1 MDSFAYVAIDPSGK
15 EVKGSIEADSEE
27 KASQKLKADGLTP
40 VEISKQNMLNKD
52 LSFDIG
58 GKPNA
63 RDLSV
68 FCRQFVSMTQAG
80 VTIIDA
86 LNMLSEQT
94 QNKKL
99 REAIKNTQV
108 SVEKG
113 ETLSDSMNEQKG
125 IFPPLLMHM
134 VKAGEASGS
143 LDIAFERM
151 AIQFEKDAKLRATVK
166 KAMIYPIIVCI
177 VAIGVVIVML
187 TVVIPNYS
195 SMFEQMDMTLPAI
208 TLAVMHASDFIINYW
223 YILIIAIAAIVLAF
237 RAFQKTPNG
246 RHILDSMALKS
257 KIMGPLRQKS
267 TSARFARTLSTMLA
281 AGISLVDAVE
291 ITAGTMDNVIM
302 RDALMDAREEIVQGV
317 PLSAPLQKCG
327 KFPPMVYHMVRIGEE
342 SGDVEGLLTKLA
354 DYYEEEVE
362 LATESMMALMEPLII
377 LLLAGIVGLLIGA
390 VMAPMLKMYQGLDN
404 L

>member
-1 MDSFAYVAIDPSGK
+1 MDSFAYVAIDPNGR
-15 EVKGSIEADSEE
+15 EVKGSLDAETQD
-27 KASQKLKADGLTP
+27 KVSQTLKADGLTP
-40 VEISKQNMLNKD
+40 IEVVKQNALNKD
-52 LSFDIG
+52 IKFDIG
-58 GKPNA
+58 GKPKA
-63 RDLSV
+63 RDFSV

-99 REAIKNTQV
+99 SAGIKNTQI

-113 ETLSDSMNEQKG
+113 ETLSDSMREQKG
-125 IFPPLLMHM
+125 LFPPLLMHM

-151 AIQFEKDAKLRATVK
+151 ATQFEKDAKLQATVK

-177 VAIGVVIVML
+177 VAIGVVVVML

-195 SMFEQMDMTLPAI
+195 EMFEQMDMTLPAI
-208 TLAVMHASDFIINYW
+208 TLAVMHASDFIIHFW
-223 YILIIAIAAIVLAF
+223 YLLILIIVGIVLAF
-237 RAFQKTPNG
+237 RAFKKTDKG

-267 TSARFARTLSTMLA
+267 ASARFARTLSTMLA
-281 AGISLVDAVE
+281 AGIPLVDAVE

-302 RDALMDAREEIVQGV
+302 KDALMDAREDIIQGV
-317 PLSAPLQKCG
+317 PLSSPLQKCG

-354 DYYEEEVE
+354 GYYEEEVE
-362 LATESMMALMEPLII
+362 MATESMMAVMEPMII

-390 VMAPMLKMYQGLDN
+390 VMAPMLKMYQGMDN

>member
-1 MDSFAYVAIDPSGK
+1 MESFAYLAIDAAGK
-15 EVKGSIEADSEE
+15 EVKGSMEADNED
-27 KASQKLKADGLTP
+27 KVGIALKGDGLTP
-40 VEISKQNMLNKD
+40 IQISKQNALNKD
-52 LSFDIG
+52 INLDIG
-58 GKPNA
+58 GKPKA
-63 RDLSV
+63 RDYSV

-99 REAIKNTQV
+99 ASAIKNTQI

-113 ETLSDSMNEQKG
+113 ETLSNSMKEQG
-125 IFPPLLMHM
+125 ELFPPLLINM
-134 VKAGEASGS
+134 VEAGEASGS

-151 AIQFEKDAKLRATVK
+151 ATQFEKDAKLQATVK

-187 TVVIPNYS
+187 TFVIPNYAE
-195 SMFEQMDMTLPAI
+195 MFADMDMTLPTI
-208 TLAVMHASDFIINYW
+208 TLAVMAASDFVVNKW
-223 YILIIAIAAIVLAF
+223 YILIAVVLIIFFSF
-237 RAFQKTPNG
+237 RAFKKTPKG
-246 RHILDSMALKS
+246 RWFLDSIALKS
-257 KIMGPLRQKS
+257 KLFGPLRIKS
-267 TSARFARTLSTMLA
+267 ASARFARTLSTMLA

-291 ITAGTMDNVIM
+291 ITANTMDNVVIK
-302 RDALMDAREEIVQGV
+302 DALMNAREDIIQGV
-317 PLSAPLQKCG
+317 PLSMPLQKSG

-354 DYYEEEVE
+354 GYYEEEVE
-362 LATESMMALMEPLII
+362 MATESMMAVMEPLII
-377 LLLAGIVGLLIGA
+377 LLLAGIVGVLIGA
-390 VMAPMLKMYQGLDN
+390 VMAPMLKMYQGMDN